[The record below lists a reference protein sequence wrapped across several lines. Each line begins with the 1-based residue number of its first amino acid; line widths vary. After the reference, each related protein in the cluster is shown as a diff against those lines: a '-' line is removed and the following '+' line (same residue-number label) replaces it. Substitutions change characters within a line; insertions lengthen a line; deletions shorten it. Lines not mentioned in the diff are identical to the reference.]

1 MRTISTIT
9 ETIDFL
15 DSATTAY
22 PYVTTPML
30 LLHSSTDTTI
40 RYCYEDTEEF
50 WQRWKQELADI
61 GSTIAAYHPEKA
73 GMFLV
78 NCPFHGVVGHSYTNM
93 EVPLLDGDPGQTI
106 RLRELVDNFMK
117 EKHPFQAID
126 DMSVVKNPNCK
137 R

>member
-1 MRTISTIT
+1 MRTINTIT

-61 GSTIAAYHPEKA
+61 GTTIAAYHPEKA

-106 RLRELVDNFMK
+106 RLRDLVDNFMK